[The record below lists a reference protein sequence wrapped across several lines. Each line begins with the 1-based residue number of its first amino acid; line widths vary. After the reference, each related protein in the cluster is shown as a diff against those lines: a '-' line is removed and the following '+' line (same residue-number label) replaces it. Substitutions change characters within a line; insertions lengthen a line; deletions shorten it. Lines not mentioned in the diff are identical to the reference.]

1 MSPMDP
7 PQRRGPR
14 LSGGAGDVVARPPEP
29 KAWKVGSTVQGKYLL
44 QELLDRGGSADVFR
58 AENGFTHQAVA
69 IKILHAHLVGIRG
82 LAERMHQEAM
92 LMARVKHPNHVLI
105 YDGGIIDGVV
115 FIVMELLEGRNLRR
129 LLLAEGRLDVERAL
143 FIVSKAADGL
153 IAAHNEGVTHRDMKP
168 ENTFL
173 TYRNEVKLFDFGIA
187 KYRKAIGPRL
197 TDDGKSPGTI
207 PYMSPEQLAGRMV
220 DHRTD
225 IFALSVILLELLLG
239 HHPFASGPYEW
250 PLNEEELKN
259 RMRDWDVTSFR
270 TLVPDLSDDV
280 WAIIEKAGQRDP
292 AARFRTME
300 EMKEAIDAAEHAAK
314 IRRMEDRIGLA
325 HDVDSGVISAIASHA
340 LPLPSRPA
348 ANVVPLS
355 RRDAARIDMPMAKPS
370 NEAKD
375 PSREPLRSSDRKPE
389 AGATRRLALAD
400 EQETQERILV
410 QPRAPAAPS
419 DVAPHAPVPE
429 PRPPVLPKVVL
440 QSPILSDDE
449 RRAPPQR
456 RSAARAASAVSVEPR
471 HPQEEAPPPIHRL
484 LLVAAIAMGAVVGT
498 GAILLHQGLLA
509 TGAKPVESARTA
521 GPAGI
526 AIAEPAPNA
535 SPAPPSAASSP
546 GSAEAPSPAPATAT
560 ANHPAA
566 SAKRASALA
575 RPQLKVPDALV
586 VPDFIKESGVPPKGS
601 DKDPSSPKGASSKSS
616 QRPSSP
622 APVGEAPF

>member
-300 EMKEAIDAAEHAAK
+300 EMKEAIHAAEHAACRHALLPMSFPSHVATLPASTCRWRSHPMK
-314 IRRMEDRIGLA
+314 PRTRVANHCAHRIASPKLGQRVAWLSRTNKRRRNESSCSRA
-325 HDVDSGVISAIASHA
+325 HRPPRPMSHRTLQCRNRAPPCSRRSSCRVRSCRTTSAERLLSGV
-340 LPLPSRPA
+340 LPRVPHLPSR
-348 ANVVPLS
+348 
-355 RRDAARIDMPMAKPS
+355 
-370 NEAKD
+370 
-375 PSREPLRSSDRKPE
+375 
-389 AGATRRLALAD
+389 
-400 EQETQERILV
+400 
-410 QPRAPAAPS
+410 
-419 DVAPHAPVPE
+419 
-429 PRPPVLPKVVL
+429 
-440 QSPILSDDE
+440 
-449 RRAPPQR
+449 
-456 RSAARAASAVSVEPR
+456 
-471 HPQEEAPPPIHRL
+471 
-484 LLVAAIAMGAVVGT
+484 
-498 GAILLHQGLLA
+498 
-509 TGAKPVESARTA
+509 
-521 GPAGI
+521 
-526 AIAEPAPNA
+526 
-535 SPAPPSAASSP
+535 
-546 GSAEAPSPAPATAT
+546 
-560 ANHPAA
+560 
-566 SAKRASALA
+566 
-575 RPQLKVPDALV
+575 
-586 VPDFIKESGVPPKGS
+586 
-601 DKDPSSPKGASSKSS
+601 
-616 QRPSSP
+616 
-622 APVGEAPF
+622 